1 MTRMTGEQFDR
12 SAVVTDPTL
21 TIDGVPV
28 VGSGRICVVEDP
40 ATEQVIAEFPQAGLD
55 QVELAVHSARRAFR
69 TWSRTSPGTRA
80 DLIDRLADEMA
91 DAAGLLLATLIR
103 EVGTPVTLATNLQV
117 NSAVSSLRWY
127 AEAARRSRDVD
138 LGVTTIGAPRH
149 SWIRARPAGVVAA
162 ISAYNYPLLLA
173 MAKIGGALAAG
184 CPVVLLPSP
193 LAPLAVLEL
202 GRLAVRAG
210 FPPGVLNVV
219 AGGPDVGQA
228 LTGHPEI
235 DVVSFTGSAAV
246 GAQILSQTAPGIKRA
261 VLELGGKSGALVLP
275 SADLDL
281 AARTIHHR
289 YGRNAGQG
297 CASPTRIFVH
307 RSELAAFVDASEPV
321 YRELVVGDPWS
332 PETVVGP
339 VISRAHRDRIEGAVS
354 AALARGG
361 RQALLGNHHDTDR
374 GWWVRPQLL
383 VGLDNTDPV
392 ARQELFGP
400 VAVLLP
406 YDGVDEAV
414 DLVNDSEYGLAA
426 YVFGDPERAE
436 EIAAELRVG
445 TVSINEAGGSRSGAP
460 SGGLRRSGLG
470 REGGE
475 WGIAEFLEPQHVQ
488 RPADPANRSEEAR

>member
-1 MTRMTGEQFDR
+1 MTPMVSEQLDR
-12 SAVVTDPTL
+12 HAIVTDTTL
-21 TIDGVPV
+21 TIDAASPAGT
-28 VGSGRICVVEDP
+28 GKTCVVDDP
-40 ATEQVIAEFPQAGLD
+40 ATGQVIAEFAQAGLD
-55 QVELAVHSARRAFR
+55 QVELAVRSARRAFR
-69 TWSRTSPGTRA
+69 AWSRTPADTRA

-91 DAAGLLLATLIR
+91 GAADLLLATLIR

-138 LGVTTIGAPRH
+138 LGITTNGAPRH

-202 GRLAVRAG
+202 GRLAARAG
-210 FPPGVLNVV
+210 FPPGVLNVI

-228 LTGHPEI
+228 LTGHPEV

-246 GAQILSQTAPGIKRA
+246 GAQILAQTAPGIKRA

-275 SADLDL
+275 GADLDL

-307 RSELAAFVDASEPV
+307 RSELDAFVEAGEPV

-332 PETVVGP
+332 PRTVVGP
-339 VISRAHRDRIEGAVS
+339 VISRPHRDRIEGAISGAV
-354 AALARGG
+354 ARGG
-361 RQALLGNHHDTDR
+361 RQALLGNHYDTDK
-374 GWWVRPQLL
+374 GWWVRPQVI
-383 VGLDNTDPV
+383 VGLDNSDPI

-400 VAVLLP
+400 VAVLMP
-406 YDGVDEAV
+406 YEDVDEAI

-426 YVFGDPERAE
+426 YVFGDPDRAE

-460 SGGLRRSGLG
+460 SGGLGRSGLG

-488 RPADPANRSEEAR
+488 RPAGPGDQ